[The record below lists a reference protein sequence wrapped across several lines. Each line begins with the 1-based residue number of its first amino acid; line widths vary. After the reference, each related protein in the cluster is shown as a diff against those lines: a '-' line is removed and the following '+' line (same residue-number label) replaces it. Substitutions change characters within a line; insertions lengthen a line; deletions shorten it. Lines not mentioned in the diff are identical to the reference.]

1 MGRTGRMEI
10 AKMKINESLQG
21 VNRIFLDTSPVVYY
35 IEAVPAFDQVVKEI
49 FLLIGEG
56 QIQGVVSPV
65 TLAECLT
72 LPVQLGQLELKQKFT
87 DLLTATEGILL
98 INIDAQIAQTSAE
111 LRSKYKLKLPDAL
124 QIATAINAGCEAFL
138 TNDIALKRVTE
149 LQVLILVELGI

>member
-1 MGRTGRMEI
+1 
-10 AKMKINESLQG
+10 MKINESLQG

-98 INIDAQIAQTSAE
+98 IN
-111 LRSKYKLKLPDAL
+111 
-124 QIATAINAGCEAFL
+124 
-138 TNDIALKRVTE
+138 RVC
-149 LQVLILVELGI
+149 